1 MLKQILLSVL
11 LLGVSLAVK
20 AQEGTPRPSF
30 FEEERR
36 LTTPTNQEI
45 VSDRQT
51 RQTGGFSDTFLTD
64 ALNGVG
70 DPGVAVESRTG
81 LNTTA
86 IDLRTPNPPSVPFGI
101 FTRPPATDTSGIF
114 SRTPVN

>member
-1 MLKQILLSVL
+1 MLKQLLLSTL
-11 LLGVSLAVK
+11 LFGVSVAVK

-36 LTTPTNQEI
+36 LTTPNNQEI
-45 VSDRQT
+45 VSDRQN
-51 RQTGGFSDTFLTD
+51 RQTRGLSDTFLTD

-70 DPGVAVESRTG
+70 DPGAGWESRTG
-81 LNTTA
+81 LYSSA
-86 IDLRTPNPPSVPFGI
+86 IDPRTPNPPAVPFGI
-101 FTRPPATDTSGIF
+101 FTRPPANDSSGIF